1 MLLNNVLNEIEV
13 VDQQLSGAVDFS
25 AIITD
30 SRRAIPGGLFFAI
43 SGSRQDGN
51 TYIEEAMARVWLRI
65 SEEPLGKHFPISF
78 VQVKDVRLALA
89 KFQSYFMLSGR
100 SIEYN
105 RSYWN
110 KWKNYGDD
118 VESAFIRRKSVGGTD
133 WNDSL

>member
-1 MLLNNVLNEIEV
+1 MILNNVLSEVEV

-51 TYIEEAMARVWLRI
+51 TYIEEAMARGVVAVI
-65 SEEPLGKHFPISF
+65 SEEPLGKHFPINF

-89 KFQSYFMLSGR
+89 KISKLFYASPDEALNIIGVTGT
-100 SIEYN
+100 N
-105 RSYWN
+105 
-110 KWKNYGDD
+110 G
-118 VESAFIRRKSVGGTD
+118 KS
-133 WNDSL
+133 SLCYDLA